1 MDEHDRS
8 ALGGVCLI
16 DLLGSGGDGHG
27 SLHDQTPAGLILAR
41 DVDNRTAWWREREG
55 R

>member
-1 MDEHDRS
+1 MVPS
-8 ALGGVCLI
+8 MIKTA
-16 DLLGSGGDGHG
+16 
-27 SLHDQTPAGLILAR
+27 AGLILAR